1 MPEQNTTDA
10 PETAEASE
18 PADAP
23 ASRPLTQ
30 RGLDR
35 RRALLMHSADLFIE
49 VGYER
54 TSIREIIARAGG
66 SRSLIYQC
74 FKNKHGLFLACLQMT
89 VDDVYSSYVQEGRK
103 GLTLDEELLTFGR
116 IFLEHMTNRRALGLL
131 RLIFS
136 ETTRFHEIGEWYWRE
151 GVMQSWVCFA
161 RVMRDYVDLPDEEL
175 IDAARSYINLLKGG
189 LVEECLANPSLVP
202 TEARIRAEVERAAGW
217 IADALVV
224 RQARFERALLRA
236 LKDRVA
242 QPAAGYDFSAL
253 DFDALGKLTG
263 VADAADAV
271 AAETEA
277 KPARTRKTRT
287 KKAAET
293 VDAVDADEVFREAEA
308 LSAAVAAA
316 RGIESDV
323 TEAAR
328 AAVRLEDVLP
338 KVAAVE
344 ETVEEPE
351 VKIETKAEE
360 KAEDAAPEAVTAEE
374 AAEPAEAAEAPKRK
388 RTPKSCVTKIAP
400 KANAEGA
407 FAKPLGSE
415 LGAQE
420 YRAKKE
426 AAKAAAEAGEAAETA
441 ETGESGEAA
450 PKPKRSRKTRASLIG
465 AGKTAK
471 KETVE

>member
-217 IADALVV
+217 IADAL
-224 RQARFERALLRA
+224 R
-236 LKDRVA
+236 
-242 QPAAGYDFSAL
+242 
-253 DFDALGKLTG
+253 
-263 VADAADAV
+263 
-271 AAETEA
+271 
-277 KPARTRKTRT
+277 
-287 KKAAET
+287 
-293 VDAVDADEVFREAEA
+293 A
-308 LSAAVAAA
+308 LSARSFAPSRTAW
-316 RGIESDV
+316 RSPRPGTTS
-323 TEAAR
+323 
-328 AAVRLEDVLP
+328 RLWTSTRWGSSPVL
-338 KVAAVE
+338 
-344 ETVEEPE
+344 
-351 VKIETKAEE
+351 
-360 KAEDAAPEAVTAEE
+360 
-374 AAEPAEAAEAPKRK
+374 RM
-388 RTPKSCVTKIAP
+388 RLM
-400 KANAEGA
+400 
-407 FAKPLGSE
+407 PL
-415 LGAQE
+415 L
-420 YRAKKE
+420 RR
-426 AAKAAAEAGEAAETA
+426 
-441 ETGESGEAA
+441 
-450 PKPKRSRKTRASLIG
+450 PKPSPPAPARPARRRLRRLLTPLTPMRSSARRRPSPPRSPRP
-465 AGKTAK
+465 AGLSPT
-471 KETVE
+471 

>member
-23 ASRPLTQ
+23 ATRPLTQ

-308 LSAAVAAA
+308 LSAA
-316 RGIESDV
+316 
-323 TEAAR
+323 
-328 AAVRLEDVLP
+328 
-338 KVAAVE
+338 
-344 ETVEEPE
+344 
-351 VKIETKAEE
+351 
-360 KAEDAAPEAVTAEE
+360 
-374 AAEPAEAAEAPKRK
+374 
-388 RTPKSCVTKIAP
+388 
-400 KANAEGA
+400 
-407 FAKPLGSE
+407 
-415 LGAQE
+415 
-420 YRAKKE
+420 
-426 AAKAAAEAGEAAETA
+426 
-441 ETGESGEAA
+441 
-450 PKPKRSRKTRASLIG
+450 
-465 AGKTAK
+465 
-471 KETVE
+471 

>member
-116 IFLEHMTNRRALGLL
+116 IFLEHMTNRRAQGLL

-175 IDAARSYINLLKGG
+175 IDAAR
-189 LVEECLANPSLVP
+189 
-202 TEARIRAEVERAAGW
+202 
-217 IADALVV
+217 
-224 RQARFERALLRA
+224 F
-236 LKDRVA
+236 
-242 QPAAGYDFSAL
+242 
-253 DFDALGKLTG
+253 
-263 VADAADAV
+263 
-271 AAETEA
+271 
-277 KPARTRKTRT
+277 
-287 KKAAET
+287 
-293 VDAVDADEVFREAEA
+293 
-308 LSAAVAAA
+308 
-316 RGIESDV
+316 
-323 TEAAR
+323 
-328 AAVRLEDVLP
+328 
-338 KVAAVE
+338 
-344 ETVEEPE
+344 
-351 VKIETKAEE
+351 
-360 KAEDAAPEAVTAEE
+360 
-374 AAEPAEAAEAPKRK
+374 
-388 RTPKSCVTKIAP
+388 
-400 KANAEGA
+400 EGA
-407 FAKPLGSE
+407 ILINQGRARRRVPRQPLARPHGSAHPRRS
-415 LGAQE
+415 GARRGMDRRRPG
-420 YRAKKE
+420 RA
-426 AAKAAAEAGEAAETA
+426 
-441 ETGESGEAA
+441 
-450 PKPKRSRKTRASLIG
+450 PG
-465 AGKTAK
+465 AL
-471 KETVE
+471 

>member
-116 IFLEHMTNRRALGLL
+116 IFLEHMTNRRAQGLL

-271 AAETEA
+271 AAET
-277 KPARTRKTRT
+277 
-287 KKAAET
+287 

-344 ETVEEPE
+344 ETVGEPE

-415 LGAQE
+415 LRAQE